1 MDPTAVSTIAQGT
14 LVLHLPAAISAFV
27 TGLNGIWR
35 RHPNYGILAG
45 AAAMNS
51 GLTAFTF
58 FGIRE
63 FAISPLLVSSL
74 STKEYQRWRR
84 ALEPLSSDIAEQS
97 PVSWGDLRRQKLLD
111 SAVSGALT
119 AGSLRALK
127 TGPKGILSG
136 AVAGATVCAILQY
149 SYNEIGVQRLKYI
162 TRPQSSQSKPTT
174 PVDDKTSVFER
185 VLSSLGIDRVPD
197 DKYLIMLKDRREK
210 HLRRIQELEAQIA
223 QEESLD
229 TDEEHLE

>member
-14 LVLHLPAAISAFV
+14 LVTSAISAFV

-35 RHPNYGILAG
+35 RYPNYGILAG

-74 STKEYQRWRR
+74 STKEYQRRRR
-84 ALEPLSSDIAEQS
+84 ALEPLSSDISEQS

-136 AVAGATVCAILQY
+136 AVAGAAVCAILQY

-174 PVDDKTSVFER
+174 PADDNTPVFER

-223 QEESLD
+223 QEESLG
-229 TDEEHLE
+229 TDEEQLK

>member
-14 LVLHLPAAISAFV
+14 LVFHLPAAISAFV

-58 FGIRE
+58 FGK
-63 FAISPLLVSSL
+63 SL
-74 STKEYQRWRR
+74 CFPVASIVFRR
-84 ALEPLSSDIAEQS
+84 ILK
-97 PVSWGDLRRQKLLD
+97 KLLD

-119 AGSLRALK
+119 VGSLRAFK

-136 AVAGATVCAILQY
+136 ALAGATVCALLQY
-149 SYNEIGVQRLKYI
+149 GYNEIGVQRLKYI
-162 TRPQSSQSKPTT
+162 TRPQSSQSKPAT
-174 PVDDKTSVFER
+174 PVDDNTSVFDR

-223 QEESLD
+223 EEENPD
-229 TDEEHLE
+229 TNEKTLS

>member
-1 MDPTAVSTIAQGT
+1 MDPTAISTIAQGT
-14 LVLHLPAAISAFV
+14 LVTSAVSAFV

-45 AAAMNS
+45 AAAINS

-74 STKEYQRWRR
+74 STKEYQRRR
-84 ALEPLSSDIAEQS
+84 RSLEPLSNDIAEQS

-127 TGPKGILSG
+127 TGPKGTLSG
-136 AVAGATVCAILQY
+136 AIAGATLQRNRGAETKVHNAAAI
-149 SYNEIGVQRLKYI
+149 I
-162 TRPQSSQSKPTT
+162 TKQASQTY
-174 PVDDKTSVFER
+174 R
-185 VLSSLGIDRVPD
+185 RQHLGIRTRSVEPRHRQGS
-197 DKYLIMLKDRREK
+197 RR
-210 HLRRIQELEAQIA
+210 
-223 QEESLD
+223 
-229 TDEEHLE
+229 

>member
-14 LVLHLPAAISAFV
+14 LVFHLPAAISAFV

-58 FGIRE
+58 FGK
-63 FAISPLLVSSL
+63 SL
-74 STKEYQRWRR
+74 CFPVASIVFRR
-84 ALEPLSSDIAEQS
+84 ILK
-97 PVSWGDLRRQKLLD
+97 KLLD

-136 AVAGATVCAILQY
+136 ALAGATVCALLQY
-149 SYNEIGVQRLKYI
+149 GYNEIGVQRLKYI
-162 TRPQSSQSKPTT
+162 TRPQSSQSKAAA
-174 PVDDKTSVFER
+174 PVDDNTSVFER

-210 HLRRIQELEAQIA
+210 RLRRIQELEAQIA
-223 QEESLD
+223 EEENPD
-229 TDEEHLE
+229 TNEKTLS

>member
-1 MDPTAVSTIAQGT
+1 MQVF
-14 LVLHLPAAISAFV
+14 HLPAAISAFV

-58 FGIRE
+58 FGK
-63 FAISPLLVSSL
+63 SL
-74 STKEYQRWRR
+74 CFPVASIVFRR
-84 ALEPLSSDIAEQS
+84 ILK
-97 PVSWGDLRRQKLLD
+97 KLLD

-136 AVAGATVCAILQY
+136 ALAGATVCALLQY
-149 SYNEIGVQRLKYI
+149 GYNEIGVQRLKYI
-162 TRPQSSQSKPTT
+162 TRPQSSQSKAAA
-174 PVDDKTSVFER
+174 PVDDNTSVFER

-210 HLRRIQELEAQIA
+210 RLRRIQELEAQIA
-223 QEESLD
+223 EEENPD
-229 TDEEHLE
+229 TNEKTLS